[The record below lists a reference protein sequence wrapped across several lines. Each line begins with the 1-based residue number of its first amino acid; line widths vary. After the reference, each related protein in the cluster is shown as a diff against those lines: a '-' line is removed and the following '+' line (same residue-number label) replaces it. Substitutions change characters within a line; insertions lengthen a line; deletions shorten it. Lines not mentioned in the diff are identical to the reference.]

1 MEQRPLLI
9 LDIDETLIH
18 GRETPLD
25 RECDFRAGE
34 FYIYLRPNV
43 KRFLGTV
50 SEFYDLACWSAASKD
65 YLDVVLN
72 ELMSGLDCSLR
83 FIWDRSRCTR
93 RVDFVYQEEYF
104 LKDLKKVKRKGFDL
118 TRVLILEDEP
128 RKVHRH
134 FGNAIYVKPFEGAE
148 DDDEL
153 LKLGAFLES
162 IRAIP
167 DFRQLEKRFWR
178 SGTSAK

>member
-18 GRETPLD
+18 GREAPLA
-25 RECDFRAGE
+25 RECDFRAGA

-43 KRFLGTV
+43 RHFLDTV
-50 SEFYDLACWSAASKD
+50 SEVYDLACWSSASKD
-65 YLDVVLN
+65 YLDVVVN
-72 ELMSGLDCSLR
+72 ELMSGLDRSLL
-83 FIWDRSRCTR
+83 FVWDRSRCTR
-93 RVDFVYQEEYF
+93 RIDFVYQEEYF
-104 LKDLKKVKRKGFDL
+104 LKDLKKVKHKGFDL
-118 TRVLILEDEP
+118 KRVLILEDEP

-153 LKLGAFLES
+153 LKLGTFLES
-162 IRAIP
+162 IRTVP
-167 DFRQLEKRFWR
+167 DFRKLEKRFWR
-178 SGTSAK
+178 SGTTEK

>member
-25 RECDFRAGE
+25 RECEFRAGE
-34 FYIYLRPNV
+34 FYIYVRPNV
-43 KRFLGTV
+43 QRFLGTV

-65 YLDVVLN
+65 YLDVVLT
-72 ELMSGLDCSLR
+72 ELMSGLGCSLR

-118 TRVLILEDEP
+118 TRVL
-128 RKVHRH
+128 
-134 FGNAIYVKPFEGAE
+134 
-148 DDDEL
+148 
-153 LKLGAFLES
+153 
-162 IRAIP
+162 
-167 DFRQLEKRFWR
+167 
-178 SGTSAK
+178 

>member
-18 GRETPLD
+18 GREIPLD

-43 KRFLGTV
+43 QRFLGAV

-72 ELMSGLDCSLR
+72 ELTSGLDCTLR
-83 FIWDRSRCTR
+83 FVWDRSRCTR
-93 RVDFVYQEEYF
+93 RVDFVHQEEYF
-104 LKDLKKVKRKGFDL
+104 LKDLRKVKRKGFDL

-153 LKLGAFLES
+153 LKLGTFLES

-167 DFRQLEKRFWR
+167 DFRKLEKRFWR
-178 SGTSAK
+178 SGTSAE